1 MDTLVRFLRP
11 LVTLGADGATANA
24 RAVCEARR
32 AENLLVDA
40 VVARLAAADRVRHA
54 RVAA

>member
-1 MDTLVRFLRP
+1 MDTLVRLFRP
-11 LVTLGADGATANA
+11 LVTLGVDGATANA

-40 VVARLAAADRVRHA
+40 VAARLATAARARLP